1 MNTIALNTEQ
11 LLADL
16 VAGVFIWSGA
26 AKLWK
31 PLPAAMAA
39 VDFGIL
45 TRVSPVVGISLGT
58 IELCVGGWILSEVW
72 IVPAM
77 IAASALLL
85 IFGALIATAVV
96 RGKSFSCACFGDA
109 EGAISKWT
117 LARAVV
123 LLATAVVATS
133 SVGGEHRVGE
143 LTFDDVGVW
152 TTVAAALGSCVLIS
166 KIPGLLSWNRD
177 PYSIGRVT

>member
-1 MNTIALNTEQ
+1 MVLNTEQ

-45 TRVSPVVGISLGT
+45 TRVSPAVGLSLGT
-58 IELCVGGWILSEVW
+58 LELCLGGWILSEIW

-77 IAASALLL
+77 TVVSGLLL
-85 IFGALIATAVV
+85 IFGALIATALI
-96 RGKSFSCACFGDA
+96 RGKSFSCACFRRRRRRDI
-109 EGAISKWT
+109 EVDFGARRRA
-117 LARAVV
+117 ARDRR
-123 LLATAVVATS
+123 
-133 SVGGEHRVGE
+133 GG
-143 LTFDDVGVW
+143 DVGRRGR
-152 TTVAAALGSCVLIS
+152 AR
-166 KIPGLLSWNRD
+166 SW
-177 PYSIGRVT
+177 